1 MANTKDNPERDSGH
15 ARDALLQAA
24 TALFGERGPASVST
38 REIAAA
44 ANVNSG
50 LIHRHFR
57 TKDRLLREVLND
69 LAREISQVES
79 SKSGDEMGALREFFF
94 ATRERTLYW
103 KLLARCILDG
113 RHPDEIQTDFPTV
126 DRMIELLREMQ
137 QKGTLSKEY
146 DARNIA
152 ATVLALALG
161 YLIFEPWILSATQLD
176 KDVDEDELNRV
187 RARIFETSLAMIGSF
202 K

>member
-1 MANTKDNPERDSGH
+1 MASTKDDLQRDSGD
-15 ARDALLQAA
+15 ARGALLQAA

-57 TKDRLLREVLND
+57 TKDRLLREVLNG
-69 LAREISQVES
+69 LAREISQVEPS
-79 SKSGDEMGALREFFF
+79 GPGDEMATLREFFF

-113 RHPDEIQTDFPTV
+113 RDPDEIQTDFPTV
-126 DRMIELLREMQ
+126 DRMVELLRDMQ

-176 KDVDEDELNRV
+176 EDVEGNALDGV
-187 RARIFETSLAMIGSF
+187 RSRIFETSLAMIGSF

>member
-1 MANTKDNPERDSGH
+1 MANTKDSSERDSQH

-38 REIAAA
+38 REIAAEA
-44 ANVNSG
+44 KVNSG

-79 SKSGDEMGALREFFF
+79 PEPGDEMETLREFFS
-94 ATRERTLYW
+94 ATRERTRYW

-113 RHPDEIQTDFPTV
+113 RDPDEIQTDFPTV

-137 QKGTLSKEY
+137 EKGTLSKQY
-146 DARNIA
+146 DARSIA

-176 KDVDEDELNRV
+176 KDAEEDELDRV
-187 RARIFETSLAMIGSF
+187 RKQVFDTSLAMLGSF